1 MKYKENIMRLSTA
14 KADIESGAL
23 LDAFK
28 KAYVTDEF
36 AKEQYARY
44 AKVVDDFVSVYGD
57 TDREISL
64 FSAPGRSEVCGN
76 HTDHNHGCVLAAAI
90 SLDAIAVASKN
101 TTGTVNVKSAGY
113 DMDSVSCDDLEVNEN
128 DKGRSRSLV
137 RGMMARFKQL
147 GYNIGGFD
155 ATTSSRVLSGSG
167 LSSSAA
173 FEVLVGTMLN
183 YLYNDGKISPVE
195 IAQIAQFSENVHFGK
210 PCGLLDQMACSVGG
224 FVEIDFKDPSVPV
237 INKIDFDFSSC
248 GHSLVIV
255 DSKGNHADL
264 TDEYAAV
271 RSEMEDVA
279 AVFGKS
285 VLRDVD
291 EAEFMKNI
299 SLVREKTSDR
309 AVLRALHFFS
319 DSARVEDEVNALK
332 NGDFEL
338 FKSLVIDSGDSS
350 YKYNQNVYAPKQPD
364 VQPVSVALCL
374 SERILKGRGAWRV
387 HGGGFAGTIQAFVP
401 NELVEKYTDAM
412 KAVFGDDACYILSI
426 RPVGGVQIA

>member
-1 MKYKENIMRLSTA
+1 MKLSNAKNEIMSGA
-14 KADIESGAL
+14 FIES
-23 LDAFK
+23 FK

-36 AKEQYARY
+36 AAEQYERY
-44 AKVVDDFVSVYGD
+44 AQVLDDFVSVYGEGERD
-57 TDREISL
+57 IHL

-90 SLDAIAVASKN
+90 SLDAIAVASVN
-101 TTGTVNVKSAGY
+101 DTNTVNIKSAGY
-113 DMDSVSCDDLEVNEN
+113 DMDTVSCDDLEVN
-128 DKGRSRSLV
+128 DSDIGRSRALV

-173 FEVLVGTMLN
+173 FEVLIGTMLN
-183 YLYNDGKISPVE
+183 YLFNDGKISPVE
-195 IAQIAQFSENVHFGK
+195 IAQIAQFAENVHFGK

-224 FVEIDFKDPSVPV
+224 FVEIDFKDPSAPI
-237 INKIDFDFSSC
+237 INKVDFDFSSC

-271 RSEMEDVA
+271 RSEMEAAA
-279 AVFGKS
+279 AVFDKQ

-291 EAEFMKNI
+291 ESEFMKNI
-299 SLVREKTSDR
+299 SLVREKTNDR
-309 AVLRALHFFS
+309 AVLRALHFFADS
-319 DSARVEDEVNALK
+319 DRVEKEINALK
-332 NGDFEL
+332 DGDFEL
-338 FKSLVIDSGDSS
+338 FKSLIIESGDSS
-350 YKYNQNVYAPKQPD
+350 YKYNQNIFAPKQ
-364 VQPVSVALCL
+364 VESQPVSVALCL
-374 SERILKGRGAWRV
+374 SERILKGKGAWRV

-401 NELVEKYTDAM
+401 DELIEEYTNAM
-412 KAVFGDDACYILSI
+412 KAVFGDDSCYILSI
-426 RPVGGVQIA
+426 RPVGGIELA

>member
-1 MKYKENIMRLSTA
+1 MKLSTA
-14 KADIESGAL
+14 KEKIQNGEL
-23 LDAFK
+23 LDSFK

-36 AKEQYARY
+36 SKAQYERY
-44 AKVVDDFVSVYGD
+44 SKVLDDFVTVYGEGNRD
-57 TDREISL
+57 VCL

-90 SLDAIAVASKN
+90 SLDAIAVASLN
-101 TTGTVNVKSAGY
+101 DTNTVNIKSAGY
-113 DMDSVSCDDLEVNEN
+113 NMDSVSCDDLDVNES
-128 DKGRSRSLV
+128 DIGKSRALV

-155 ATTSSRVLSGSG
+155 ATTSSMVLSGSG

-183 YLYNDGKISPVE
+183 HLFNDGKISPVE

-255 DSKGNHADL
+255 DSKGDHSEL

-271 RSEMEDVA
+271 RSEMESAA

-291 EAEFMKNI
+291 KEEFMNNI
-299 SLVREKTSDR
+299 ALVREKTSDR
-309 AVLRALHFFS
+309 AVLRALHFFADS
-319 DSARVEDEVNALK
+319 DRVEEEVNALK
-332 NGDFEL
+332 DNNFEL

-350 YKYNQNVYAPKQPD
+350 YKYNQNVYAPKLG
-364 VQPVSVALCL
+364 VQPVSLALCL
-374 SERILKGRGAWRV
+374 SEQLLKGRGAWRV

-401 NELVEKYTDAM
+401 DELVDDYTKAM
-412 KAVFGDDACYILSI
+412 KRVFGDDACYILSI
-426 RPVGGVQIA
+426 RPVGGIRLA

>member
-1 MKYKENIMRLSTA
+1 MKLSNAKNEIMSGA
-14 KADIESGAL
+14 FIES
-23 LDAFK
+23 FK

-36 AKEQYARY
+36 AAEQYERY
-44 AKVVDDFVSVYGD
+44 AQVLDDFVAVYGEGERD
-57 TDREISL
+57 IHL

-90 SLDAIAVASKN
+90 SLDAIAVASVN
-101 TTGTVNVKSAGY
+101 DTNTVNIKSAGY
-113 DMDSVSCDDLEVNEN
+113 DMDTVSCDDLEIN
-128 DKGRSRSLV
+128 DSDIGKSRALV

-173 FEVLVGTMLN
+173 FEVLIGTMLN
-183 YLYNDGKISPVE
+183 YLFNDGKISPVE
-195 IAQIAQFSENVHFGK
+195 IAQIAQFAENVHFGK

-224 FVEIDFKDPSVPV
+224 FVEIDFKDPSEPI
-237 INKIDFDFSSC
+237 INKVDFDFSSC

-271 RSEMEDVA
+271 RSEMEAAA
-279 AVFGKS
+279 AVFGKQ

-291 EAEFMKNI
+291 ESEFMKNI
-299 SLVREKTSDR
+299 SLVREKTNDR
-309 AVLRALHFFS
+309 AVLRALHFFADS
-319 DSARVEDEVNALK
+319 DRVEKEINALK
-332 NGDFEL
+332 DGDFEL
-338 FKSLVIDSGDSS
+338 FKSLVIESGDSS
-350 YKYNQNVYAPKQPD
+350 YKYNQNVFAPKQAES
-364 VQPVSVALCL
+364 QPVSVALCL
-374 SERILKGRGAWRV
+374 SERILKGKGAWRV

-401 NELVEKYTDAM
+401 DELIEEYTDAM
-412 KAVFGDDACYILSI
+412 KAVFGDDSCYILSI
-426 RPVGGVQIA
+426 RPVGGIELA

>member
-1 MKYKENIMRLSTA
+1 MKLSNAKNEIMSGA
-14 KADIESGAL
+14 FIES
-23 LDAFK
+23 FK

-36 AKEQYARY
+36 AAEQYERY
-44 AKVVDDFVSVYGD
+44 AQVLDDFVAVYGEGERD
-57 TDREISL
+57 IHL

-90 SLDAIAVASKN
+90 SLDAIAVASVN
-101 TTGTVNVKSAGY
+101 DTNTVNIKSAGY
-113 DMDSVSCDDLEVNEN
+113 DMDTVSCDDLEVN
-128 DKGRSRSLV
+128 DSDIGKSRALV

-173 FEVLVGTMLN
+173 FEVLIGTMLN
-183 YLYNDGKISPVE
+183 YLFNDGKISPVE
-195 IAQIAQFSENVHFGK
+195 IAQIAQFAENVHFGK

-224 FVEIDFKDPSVPV
+224 FVEIDFKDPSEPI
-237 INKIDFDFSSC
+237 INKVNFDFSSC

-271 RSEMEDVA
+271 RSEMEAAA
-279 AVFGKS
+279 AVFGKQ

-291 EAEFMKNI
+291 ESEFMKNI
-299 SLVREKTSDR
+299 SLVREKTNDR
-309 AVLRALHFFS
+309 AVLRALHFFADS
-319 DSARVEDEVNALK
+319 DRVEKEINALK
-332 NGDFEL
+332 DGDFEL
-338 FKSLVIDSGDSS
+338 FKSLIIESGDSS
-350 YKYNQNVYAPKQPD
+350 YKYNQNVFAPKQAES
-364 VQPVSVALCL
+364 QPVSVALCL
-374 SERILKGRGAWRV
+374 SERILKGKGAWRV

-401 NELVEKYTDAM
+401 NELIEEYTDAM
-412 KAVFGDDACYILSI
+412 KAVFGDDSCYILSI
-426 RPVGGVQIA
+426 RPVGGIELA